1 LVLCAAPARADDGAF
16 NQVTVV
22 DVVEGRLL
30 LDQVVRVAGARIV
43 DVRPADG
50 AGISKPTRVVD
61 ATGKFLMP
69 GLWDMHTHFFSGVPG
84 CPEITFSLAVAHG
97 VTGARDVA
105 AHLDLLLAWRSEV
118 EFGRMIGPRVFGTG
132 PLSTACRPS
141 TRRSRSSQRPQMT
154 RRVENTR

>member
-1 LVLCAAPARADDGAF
+1 MKVCRMRNLAAALALALLLFAAPARADDVAF
-16 NQVTVV
+16 THVTVV

-30 LDQVVRVAGARIV
+30 RDQVVRVAGGRIV
-43 DVRPADG
+43 EVAPA
-50 AGISKPTRVVD
+50 AGTRIPKATHVVD

-105 AHLDLLLAWRSEV
+105 AHLDILLAWRAEV
-118 EFGRMIGPRVFGTG
+118 ESGRMIGPRLFGPVAG
-132 PLSTACRPS
+132 VCC
-141 TRRSRSSQRPQMT
+141 
-154 RRVENTR
+154 